1 MEINFVHIE
10 SSALTAT
17 TNKYSAST
25 AASAANTTINTK
37 WNKKTAIKPRAK
49 KTKIDEEMIEV
60 CAIVYDCASQ
70 HPNFNLNECLD
81 QYPIDDI
88 CGFGD
93 DVFRDQVNVSK
104 YY

>member
-1 MEINFVHIE
+1 LYILSLQLWQQQQINIQLQQQLQQQIQPSTPSEI
-10 SSALTAT
+10 
-17 TNKYSAST
+17 
-25 AASAANTTINTK
+25 
-37 WNKKTAIKPRAK
+37 KKTAIKPRAK

-81 QYPIDDI
+81 RYSIDDI

-93 DVFRDQVNVSK
+93 DVLRDQVKCIKILLS
-104 YY
+104 